1 MTTDPLHTPL
11 HRRNMRERLRPRG
24 ISPAIMATI
33 MVLFALGALI
43 AWAWMAP
50 PPGVSP
56 LVVERDLPNRPV
68 PATPAVAVAE
78 PGPPPMTEESP
89 RERRRQGVRII
100 RKGQAKIISIPDDPD
115 APDAEPLSPQRQK
128 ALNEGNLVL
137 DVRPLPPAP
146 QRDLV
151 QRTKLGPLP
160 KVGRKGRQPW
170 KVYARPVAKEVLD
183 SPRPKIAVIVA
194 DLGLDH
200 ASFAQAANDLPPQV
214 SLALVPYAKGV
225 RSLGLKAR
233 RKGHEFFVQLPM
245 EPWGYPAVSPGP
257 RTLLAEGRPEENR
270 RRLHWFLSRAVGYA
284 GLVTYAGQKMLQK
297 GEALAPVLHE
307 LKNRGLMVVDDGTAA
322 NSLLGSLGMVIGL
335 PALRAD
341 VRVPSGLKRQEVR
354 GMLERAEA
362 IARERGHAL
371 LVVSAADR
379 TTLPVLQDWLN
390 GIISGEEMLLVPA
403 TALARLQTREAR
415 R

>member
-1 MTTDPLHTPL
+1 MTTDPLHMPL
-11 HRRNMRERLRPRG
+11 RRRGLRERLRPRG

-33 MVLFALGALI
+33 MVLFALGALV

-50 PPGVSP
+50 PPEVAP
-56 LVVERDLPNRPV
+56 LVLERDLPSRPV
-68 PATPAVAVAE
+68 TATPSVAVAE
-78 PGPPPMTEESP
+78 PSPPPMAEEP
-89 RERRRQGVRII
+89 PGKQRQQGVRII
-100 RKGQAKIISIPDDPD
+100 RKGQAKIISIPDEPD
-115 APDAEPLSPQRQK
+115 APDAEPISPRRQQE
-128 ALNEGNLVL
+128 LNQGNLVL

-170 KVYARPVAKEVLD
+170 KVYARPVPQRVLD
-183 SPRPKIAVIVA
+183 SPQPKIAVIVA
-194 DLGLDH
+194 DLGLNNT
-200 ASFAQAANDLPPQV
+200 SFAQAANDLPPQV

-225 RSLGLKAR
+225 RTLGLKAR
-233 RKGHEFFVQLPM
+233 RKGHEFFIQLPM

-270 RRLHWFLSRAVGYA
+270 RRLHWFLTRAAGYA

-322 NSLLGSLGMVIGL
+322 NSLLGSLSMVIGL

-354 GMLERAEA
+354 DMLQKAEA

-390 GIISGEEMLLVPA
+390 GIVSGEELLLVPA
-403 TALARLQTREAR
+403 TALARLQMREAKR
-415 R
+415 